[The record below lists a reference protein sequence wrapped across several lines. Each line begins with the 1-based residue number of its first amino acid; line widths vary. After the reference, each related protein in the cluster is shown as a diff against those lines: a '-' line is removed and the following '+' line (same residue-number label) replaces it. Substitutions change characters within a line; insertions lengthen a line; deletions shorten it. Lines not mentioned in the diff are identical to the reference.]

1 MIALMKKNLRLW
13 GYGKAVAL
21 FVGCLLF
28 SLSERVNGV
37 NYYQQH
43 ILSAVSDHYY
53 LTYFMLPMVLFS
65 AFSFLDDDGEPMI
78 LRFESYHRY
87 FWRKWFGVGLIA
99 LLLVAIQT
107 AAILLSG
114 IGLPSGNHWQL
125 AAGATEMELFTIL
138 QQSFTD
144 PAQTFIAFTLYQFAG
159 SWMIFGIGMWIRHFA
174 SRKWSVRLIV
184 ALYLFSAVWMKVSAV
199 QSLPITGL
207 NHLLILH
214 HNLGAP
220 HRFAVTG
227 ITAALIAA
235 LMALTVRF
243 AWRGQLPHLQVRGGG
258 IAVYYRRQLVTRRNL
273 LILCGVTTGITL
285 YKGLAGG
292 FLQSGTE
299 WVYTLFAGHG
309 TGYFQVLP
317 FLELLIT
324 IGAPLY
330 LLAVFAE
337 HTVNGQS
344 IFIIVRTRSRKNVM
358 RGILSVS
365 IMFLAL
371 YALLWL
377 AAGVLGMIFVGGDME
392 LSACKMLLYA
402 VLMKFL
408 DMLLQFLVILAVYL
422 FTKQITI
429 GFLILVAG
437 NLLCMLQGAFASYL
451 PFGLSSLTRI
461 SLLESAGGISA
472 VTALCIEGFLTA
484 LFFIGMF
491 ALGGKKILN

>member
-65 AFSFLDDDGEPMI
+65 AFSFLDDDGEPVI

-125 AAGATEMELFTIL
+125 AARATEMELFTIL

-344 IFIIVRTRSRKNVM
+344 IFIIVRTRSRRNVV
-358 RGILSVS
+358 RGILSAGTV
-365 IMFLAL
+365 FLAL

-377 AAGVLGMIFVGGDME
+377 TAGVLGMIFVGGDME

-408 DMLLQFLVILAVYL
+408 DMLLQFLVILAVCL

-437 NLLCMLQGAFASYL
+437 NLLCMLPTVVASYQ

>member
-37 NYYQQH
+37 SYYQQH

-53 LTYFMLPMVLFS
+53 LTYFMLPMVLLS
-65 AFSFLDDDGEPMI
+65 AFSFLDDDGEPVI

-107 AAILLSG
+107 VAILLSG

-243 AWRGQLPHLQVRGGG
+243 AWRGQLPHFQVRGRG
-258 IAVYYRRQLVTRRNL
+258 IAAYYFRQLVTRRNL

-292 FLQSGTE
+292 FLQSGE

-317 FLELLIT
+317 FVELLIT
-324 IGAPLY
+324 TGAPLY

-344 IFIIVRTRSRKNVM
+344 IFIIVRTRSRRNVV

-437 NLLCMLQGAFASYL
+437 NLLCMLPTVVASYQ
-451 PFGLSSLTRI
+451 PFGLSSLARI
-461 SLLESAGGISA
+461 SLMESAAGISA
-472 VTALCIEGFLTA
+472 EAAFAVEASLSALLLTG
-484 LFFIGMF
+484 LLV
-491 ALGGKKILN
+491 LGSKKILD